1 MMKKFLGLLS
11 FLLVFVACTDDI
23 DDPNPAPDENAIT
36 ILAYLV
42 ANNNLDGVLLDNI
55 VSMYDGLADMKQP
68 ASLLV
73 YWDGNS
79 TIGNSDK
86 THLILK
92 YQTDGKGKINGKK
105 ALNTSYS
112 SSEVLAEAEIVKEY
126 ASQLSTNEHV
136 MSSVLK
142 DMVALSTT
150 NKLGLVFGSHGS
162 SWLNTIYTRSF
173 GQDGQGS
180 DNTIALPEMVNAIA
194 SVNKEFEFILFDACY
209 MGSVEVCHAFRNVA
223 KYQIVSAMEVPAY
236 GFPYSTFIK
245 YLYQGTVSGYKL
257 VCQEYIEIGR
267 ASGRERV

>member
-1 MMKKFLGLLS
+1 MFLS

-112 SSEVLAEAEIVKEY
+112 SSEVLAEAEIVKE
-126 ASQLSTNEHV
+126 
-136 MSSVLK
+136 
-142 DMVALSTT
+142 
-150 NKLGLVFGSHGS
+150 
-162 SWLNTIYTRSF
+162 
-173 GQDGQGS
+173 
-180 DNTIALPEMVNAIA
+180 LP
-194 SVNKEFEFILFDACY
+194 
-209 MGSVEVCHAFRNVA
+209 
-223 KYQIVSAMEVPAY
+223 
-236 GFPYSTFIK
+236 
-245 YLYQGTVSGYKL
+245 
-257 VCQEYIEIGR
+257 
-267 ASGRERV
+267 